1 VVSRFRAVAVVV
13 LQMPTSPIRI
23 LAVDD
28 HPLIL
33 NGVRDLIANHE
44 DLVLV
49 GEAST
54 AKDAIEKYRGLR
66 PDVTLMDI
74 QMPIMDGIEATIAIR
89 REFPTAKLIM
99 LTTYDGDVRV
109 HRALKAGAQAY
120 VLKTLIRTELLTIVR
135 AVHQGLKHVQPDLAI
150 ELASHAGGDMLSQ
163 REVQVLELIAAGN
176 SNKIIGARL
185 FINEE
190 TVKGYIKRIFGK
202 LQARDR
208 THAVMIGLRR
218 GIIRM

>member
-1 VVSRFRAVAVVV
+1 MVSRFRAVALVV

>member
-1 VVSRFRAVAVVV
+1 
-13 LQMPTSPIRI
+13 

-33 NGVRDLIANHE
+33 NGVRDLIANHS
-44 DLVLV
+44 DLILV
-49 GEAST
+49 GEATS
-54 AKDAIEKYRGLR
+54 APEAVGKFRELR
-66 PDVTLMDI
+66 PDVTLMDL
-74 QMPIMDGIEATIAIR
+74 QMPVMDGIEATTIIR
-89 REFPTAKLIM
+89 AEFPNAKVIV

-120 VLKTLIRTELLTIVR
+120 VLKTLIRTDLLNIVR
-135 AVHQGLKHVQPDLAI
+135 AVHQGSKHVQPDLAI
-150 ELASHAGGDMLSQ
+150 QLASHAAGEMLSL

-176 SNKIIGARL
+176 SNKLIGAQL

-190 TVKGYIKRIFGK
+190 TVKGYVKRIFSK

>member
-1 VVSRFRAVAVVV
+1 MNSPA
-13 LQMPTSPIRI
+13 SPIRI
-23 LAVDD
+23 LAIDD

-33 NGVRDLIANHE
+33 NGVRDLISNYP
-44 DLVLV
+44 DLSLV
-49 GEAST
+49 AEATS
-54 AKDAIEKYRGLR
+54 AKEGIDKFREFR
-66 PDVTLMDI
+66 PDVTLMDL

-89 REFPTAKLIM
+89 EEFPNAKVVM

-120 VLKTLIRTELLTIVR
+120 VLKTLIRTDLLKIVR
-135 AVHQGLKHVQPDLAI
+135 GVHDGHKHVQSDVAI
-150 ELASHAGGDMLSQ
+150 QLASHAAGEMLSA

-176 SNKIIGARL
+176 SNKRIGAQL

-190 TVKGYIKRIFGK
+190 TVKGYIKRIFAK
-202 LQARDR
+202 LDARDR
-208 THAVMIGLRR
+208 THAVVIALRR

>member
-1 VVSRFRAVAVVV
+1 MVSRFRAVALVV

-99 LTTYDGDVRV
+99 LTTYTGDLFGT
-109 HRALKAGAQAY
+109 APGAAMLPG
-120 VLKTLIRTELLTIVR
+120 VLGSTRE
-135 AVHQGLKHVQPDLAI
+135 AVVIFVGA
-150 ELASHAGGDMLSQ
+150 EG
-163 REVQVLELIAAGN
+163 VQVVG
-176 SNKIIGARL
+176 
-185 FINEE
+185 
-190 TVKGYIKRIFGK
+190 
-202 LQARDR
+202 
-208 THAVMIGLRR
+208 
-218 GIIRM
+218 

>member
-1 VVSRFRAVAVVV
+1 VVSRFRAVALVV

>member
-1 VVSRFRAVAVVV
+1 MVSRFRAVAVVV

-33 NGVRDLIANHE
+33 NGVRDLIANHQ